1 MELIIAILIAI
12 GAVTTEEAKHYTADD
27 MSKMEMMMEQKG
39 VNEKIIADYKETG
52 IIDMEDADM

>member
-12 GAVTTEEAKHYTADD
+12 GAVTAEEAKDYTVDD
-27 MSKMEMMMEQKG
+27 MSKMETMMEEKG
-39 VNEKIIADYKETG
+39 VNEKMIDEYKETG